1 MVAGLEGAGNGTNAH
16 EIFPSHSIDDE
27 AAGGYANCKPD
38 CLNERNGHERGRQSG
53 RHAES
58 LSLIFAVSPNRG
70 AESRSPGWMME
81 AGAFVK
87 SAIRSG

>member
-1 MVAGLEGAGNGTNAH
+1 MGQTRMKYFHRTQSMMRRLVDTR
-16 EIFPSHSIDDE
+16 
-27 AAGGYANCKPD
+27 CKPD